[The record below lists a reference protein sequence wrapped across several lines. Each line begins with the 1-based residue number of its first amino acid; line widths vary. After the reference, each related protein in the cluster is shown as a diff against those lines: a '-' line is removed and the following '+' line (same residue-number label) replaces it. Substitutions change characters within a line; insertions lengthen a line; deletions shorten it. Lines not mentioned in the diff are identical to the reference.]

1 MTRLTS
7 EEIETIRKRAEKASD
22 GDWYSE
28 VSTFENA
35 TEKLTEIAVQPGVA
49 MSVRTEA
56 DAEFIANAREDIP
69 KLLAEVDRLRNA
81 FDQLNDNR
89 MKWMESHGELEAEI
103 ARWQAEL
110 SELNDEIRVQ
120 AERDDIE

>member
-1 MTRLTS
+1 MTTRLTT
-7 EEIETIRKRAEKASD
+7 EQIEAIRKRAEKVSD
-22 GDWYSE
+22 GDWYAE

-69 KLLAEVDRLRNA
+69 KLLAEVERYKDVERKLRLITDKA
-81 FDQLNDNR
+81 YETSDPQLFTIL
-89 MKWMESHGELEAEI
+89 HGIKDALYGG
-103 ARWQAEL
+103 
-110 SELNDEIRVQ
+110 D
-120 AERDDIE
+120 